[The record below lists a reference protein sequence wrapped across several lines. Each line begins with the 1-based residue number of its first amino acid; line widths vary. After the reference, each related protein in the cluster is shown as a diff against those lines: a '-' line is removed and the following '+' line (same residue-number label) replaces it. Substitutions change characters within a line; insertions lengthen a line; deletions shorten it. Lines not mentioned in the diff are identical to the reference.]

1 MTNVARDASGN
12 SNVCTFTVTVQDTT
26 PPVRCANPPV
36 IVMGGVNDNF
46 IGVEAASPSVNLQ
59 ARLSSRDLRNFDEAV
74 ADGWLGHSFA
84 GLPSYIAEAKLR
96 IKLRADLGVPEN
108 DTIQLLFTG
117 PGGSAQPQEWNRRIG
132 SGFDATPGLLPT
144 SWSLGAETELVLNLG
159 RLTNAN
165 ASVTDLLPQ
174 LRNLRFLDVI
184 VQDDTL
190 VDYVVLELTIC
201 QCQPDIAVN
210 KDPMACGANVAFP
223 LPPFADN
230 CDPNPSVVCVPAS
243 GSFFAVGTT
252 LVVCTATDASGNSA
266 VCTFNV
272 TVQDTPAALS
282 IALSG
287 ANVIISWPTPCAP
300 GVLEETGSLNP
311 PILWSPVGA
320 PVVIVG
326 PLSQVTLPATGQHR
340 YFRLRQ

>member
-1 MTNVARDASGN
+1 M
-12 SNVCTFTVTVQDTT
+12 
-26 PPVRCANPPV
+26 
-36 IVMGGVNDNF
+36 
-46 IGVEAASPSVNLQ
+46 
-59 ARLSSRDLRNFDEAV
+59 
-74 ADGWLGHSFA
+74 
-84 GLPSYIAEAKLR
+84 
-96 IKLRADLGVPEN
+96 PEN

-252 LVVCTATDASGNSA
+252 LVVCTATDASGNRA

-287 ANVIISWPTPCAP
+287 ANVIISWPTPCTP